1 MNFLQKI
8 WKNPARG
15 LGKINYPI
23 RVIGYIVGAGIVF
36 AHNIQYGDFTAISF
50 TFFVLV
56 LFYPH
61 LVYGIY
67 KYSDS
72 NKNIELG
79 FLLFDTFIAGI
90 LINIFHFG
98 LFPSLAIGVAITS
111 NNMITR
117 GMRFFLWG
125 ILCLGLGILFEGL
138 FTGFQFEPMTS
149 LSVSLL
155 SGVFMLAFSYY
166 FAYANFQNA
175 FQMKNAREKMRLA
188 NVNLQKKQLQI
199 KAQTEHIQE
208 TNEQLRTS
216 EEEIRQNS
224 EELVAINESLAAR
237 EIELK
242 EKSESLSKTMEQ
254 VTSSLNYA
262 KRIQQATLPT
272 DKEIK
277 TALTES
283 FVFFRPRDIVS
294 GDFYWF
300 SKIEMK
306 AMYEEREDFEGIRRI
321 FKGFSNEKAVITAI
335 DCTGHGVPGAFMS
348 VIAHDL
354 LDEIINFREFIHP
367 DEILTELNKRVREVL
382 RQDENKGRE
391 GMDMAL
397 CVLDLDELSLEF
409 AGAHNPLVLIRD
421 GELETFKGDKLA
433 IGGYANSNSK
443 SFKKQSIQLKPSD
456 IFYIFTDGYQDQF
469 GGPEQ
474 RKFMLKRL
482 RNLLLE
488 IHKKPM
494 EEQKQL
500 LNQKLEEWMQQGEE
514 KQLDDILVIGVKV
527 PGKSREFLSAEEYP
541 TERNDRMSNF

>member
-1 MNFLQKI
+1 MSFLQKI
-8 WKNPARG
+8 WKKTGRG

-23 RVIGYIVGAGIVF
+23 RVVGYIVGAGIVF
-36 AHNIQYGDFTAISF
+36 AHNIQYGDFTALSF

-67 KYSDS
+67 KYFDSD
-72 NKNIELG
+72 KNIELG
-79 FLLFDTFIAGI
+79 FLLFDTFVAGV

-117 GMRFFLWG
+117 GARFFLWG
-125 ILCLGLGILFEGL
+125 LLCLIAGILFEGI

-166 FAYANFQNA
+166 FAYVNFQNT
-175 FQMKNAREKMRLA
+175 FKMKKTREEMRLS
-188 NVNLQKKQLQI
+188 NVDLQRKQLQI

-208 TNEQLRTS
+208 TNEQLRAS

-224 EELVAINESLAAR
+224 EELLAINESLAAR

-242 EKSESLSKTMEQ
+242 EKGESLSKAMEQ
-254 VTSSLNYA
+254 ITSSLNYA
-262 KRIQQATLPT
+262 KRIQHATLPT

-277 TALTES
+277 TALSDS

-300 SKIEMK
+300 SQIEMK
-306 AMYEEREDFEGIRRI
+306 AMYEEKEDFEGIRRI

-354 LDEIINFREFIHP
+354 LDEIINFREMIEP
-367 DEILTELNKRVREVL
+367 DKILTELNRRVREVL
-382 RQDENKGRE
+382 RQEENKGRE

-397 CVLDLDELSLEF
+397 CVLDLDDLTLEF

-421 GELETFKGDKLA
+421 GEIETFKGDKLA
-433 IGGYANSNSK
+433 IGGYANSDNK
-443 SFKKQSIQLKPSD
+443 NFKKQSIQLKSSD

-469 GGPEQ
+469 GGPSK

-482 RNLLLE
+482 RNLFLE
-488 IHKKPM
+488 IHTKPM
-494 EEQKQL
+494 EEQKQIL
-500 LNQKLEEWMQQGEE
+500 DERLEEWIQQGEE
-514 KQLDDILVIGVKV
+514 KQLDDILVIGVKI
-527 PGKSREFLSAEEYP
+527 PESE
-541 TERNDRMSNF
+541 TE